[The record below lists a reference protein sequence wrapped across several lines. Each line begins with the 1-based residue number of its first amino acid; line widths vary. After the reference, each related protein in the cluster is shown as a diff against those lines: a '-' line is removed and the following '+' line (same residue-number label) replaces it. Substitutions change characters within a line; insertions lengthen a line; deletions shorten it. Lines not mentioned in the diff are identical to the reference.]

1 MHRTQWDATIHALL
15 LLLLLLIPLV
25 SAKSSSSS
33 SPNYFL
39 SAAAA
44 AYHSNDIALALS
56 HSLAAWR
63 AGRVCEAQCAGGGV
77 CDSECVGGGGGC
89 EGLRMALWMTH
100 GSEPPGGVLE
110 FVARCDG
117 AADAGEVWGLGCNLD
132 CHKT

>member
-1 MHRTQWDATIHALL
+1 MHALLLLL

-25 SAKSSSSS
+25 SAKSSSS

-63 AGRVCEAQCAGGGV
+63 AGRVCEAECA
-77 CDSECVGGGGGC
+77 GGGGGC

-117 AADAGEVWGLGCNLD
+117 AADAGEVWGLGRDLD
-132 CHKT
+132 CRKT